1 MLLFS
6 SSAPSSYYMQAGAS
20 SSVFHG
26 HILHLCRGRLDIQPM
41 TYYNQIL
48 SIALTSTNQ
57 NACFKSI
64 CKIYKNDTHQ
74 YTLSCDKK
82 FK

>member
-1 MLLFS
+1 MLLLP

-20 SSVFHG
+20 SVSHERV
-26 HILHLCRGRLDIQPM
+26 LHLCRGRLDIQPM

-64 CKIYKNDTHQ
+64 CKIYNK
-74 YTLSCDKK
+74 
-82 FK
+82 